1 MRAAVIVGHGRVEIQ
16 DVPRP
21 TIGDYQVLV
30 EQLTCGVCTGTDWKL
45 VEGHFKGFSTYPA
58 VLGHEAVGRVIE
70 KGKKVRSFELG
81 DLVMRGG
88 LETIG
93 DGASL
98 HSGWGAF
105 AEYGIAGDAKA
116 MQEDGL
122 ARPEHGYLDLYLSQ
136 QKIPGDMK
144 PAHGTMLITYKEV
157 LSAAYRF
164 GFRPNASVMIFGL
177 GPVGLSFTRFA
188 KILGLGPI
196 VAADFHASR
205 RALAARMGADVTL
218 DPKTEDP
225 ATWVREHR
233 PGGMDFVVDAVGVSD
248 LINRA
253 MELVTFNG
261 TICVYGIAPHTSMQ
275 IDWERAPYNWN
286 LSFLQWPTFQE
297 ESSTHGQL
305 VGWVQQGIL
314 DPDQLITDVLPLERL
329 GEGLQMLRDRRAL
342 KVVIDLTARR

>member
-1 MRAAVIVGHGRVEIQ
+1 MRAAVITRPGHVEIQ

-45 VEGHFKGFSTYPA
+45 VDGHFKGFETYPA

-81 DLVMRGG
+81 DLVMRPG
-88 LETIG
+88 LEKIG
-93 DGASL
+93 DGSTL

-105 AEYGIAGDAKA
+105 AEYGVAGDAKA
-116 MQEDGL
+116 MTEDGL

-136 QKIPGDMK
+136 QTIPRDMK

-188 KILGLGPI
+188 KILGLTPI
-196 VAADFHASR
+196 VTVDVDPSRHAM
-205 RALAARMGADVTL
+205 ARELGADATL
-218 DPKTEDP
+218 DPRSDDLKR
-225 ATWVREHR
+225 WVARHR
-233 PGGMDFVVDAVGVSD
+233 PGGLDFVVDAVGVTD
-248 LINRA
+248 IINTA

-261 TICVYGIAPHTSMQ
+261 TICVYGISPSTSMT
-275 IDWERAPYNWN
+275 IDWAKAPYNWK
-286 LSFLQWPTFQE
+286 LTFLQWPTFQE
-297 ESSTHGQL
+297 ESATHHQL
-305 VGWVQQGIL
+305 VSWIQQGFV
-314 DPDQLITDVLPLERL
+314 DPSRMISHVLPLEQL
-329 GEGLQMLRDRRAL
+329 NEGMKMLKERRAL
-342 KVVIDLTARR
+342 KVVVDLKAG